1 MSIPYAKIEAIIAE
15 ARSNENGPIKDQYI
29 HVSEMSRILQTL
41 IDDDIA
47 ELDEMAKHFATQELL
62 SPTVEEM
69 EEINMI
75 SAEYDKA
82 RLEISSENT

>member
-1 MSIPYAKIEAIIAE
+1 MPIPYAKIEAIIAE

-29 HVSEMSRILQTL
+29 HVSEMSRILQKL

-47 ELDEMAKHFATQELL
+47 ELDEMANHFATQEMEM
-62 SPTVEEM
+62 PTVEEM

-75 SAEYDKA
+75 SAEYDRA
-82 RLEISSENT
+82 RLEISTGNT